1 LREPHLSRAA
11 DLEARAIRPR
21 PSRRLDAAT
30 KSSSRFPLGGGG
42 DRRRPLGFWLT
53 EGTSCHQL
61 AIAFLTVLVTLA
73 LALALLE
80 GVWRSVA

>member
-1 LREPHLSRAA
+1 L
-11 DLEARAIRPR
+11 
-21 PSRRLDAAT
+21 
-30 KSSSRFPLGGGG
+30 GGG

-53 EGTSCHQL
+53 EGTSCHQS